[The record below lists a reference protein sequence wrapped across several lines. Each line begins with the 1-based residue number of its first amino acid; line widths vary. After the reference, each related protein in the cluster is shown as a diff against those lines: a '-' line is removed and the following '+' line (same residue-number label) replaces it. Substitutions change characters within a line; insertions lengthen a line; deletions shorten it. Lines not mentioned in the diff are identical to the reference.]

1 MQMTTADDWFKGL
14 PSIKFL
20 AAICIGTEIAGF
32 VLRGLLG
39 PRWTVTIMAAVAV
52 PFLAV
57 AVGQHRRRRRQWE
70 VTSSTSRWEGAIRW
84 RMIRIVWAYQGLLTT
99 TTGHGAWRTT

>member
-1 MQMTTADDWFKGL
+1 MGLLERWDRRNQRIMDYANDQAAADDWFKGL
-14 PSIKFL
+14 PSLKFL

-39 PRWTVTIMAAVAV
+39 PRWTVTIMAALAL

-57 AVGQHRRRRRQWE
+57 AVRQHRRRRRQWE
-70 VTSSTSRWEGAIRW
+70 QAHPPADGKAQSDGA
-84 RMIRIVWAYQGLLTT
+84 
-99 TTGHGAWRTT
+99 